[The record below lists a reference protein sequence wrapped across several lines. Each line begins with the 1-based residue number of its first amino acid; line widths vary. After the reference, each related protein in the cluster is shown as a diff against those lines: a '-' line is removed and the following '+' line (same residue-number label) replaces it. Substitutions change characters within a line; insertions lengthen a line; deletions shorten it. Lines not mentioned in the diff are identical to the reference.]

1 MIKQATAPLYIRFG
15 ELPEDNE
22 SKVHFGDA
30 TVRNEGGLSV
40 WRAVECDGQY
50 FPILPEDANKSAI
63 SDYFRMLFS
72 DKKVYLVTGM
82 EMRLEGA
89 DREPLLYP
97 PTVVVIQELHYTCKE
112 GISGT

>member
-15 ELPEDNE
+15 ELPEDNV

-30 TVRNEGGLSV
+30 TVRSEGGLSV

-50 FPILPEDANKSAI
+50 FPLLPEDANKSAI
-63 SDYFRMLFS
+63 SDYFSMLFS
-72 DKKVYLVTGM
+72 DKEVYLVTGT

-89 DREPLLYP
+89 DREPLLDA
-97 PTVVVIQELHYTCKE
+97 PTVVVIKKLNYMYVKREVR
-112 GISGT
+112 